1 MKRVAIYVRVSTS
14 DKRQD
19 TETQLLPLREY
30 VKQREWEI
38 YKIYEDQES
47 GSKEN
52 RPKLLELLQD
62 AKRLK
67 FDAVLV
73 FRFDRF
79 SRSTKQLI
87 ESLETFKA
95 LKIDFISYQE
105 AIDTTTPAGAVM
117 FTMISAFAQFERA
130 IIQERVRAGINRAR
144 ADGKILGRPKAPIN
158 LQELFK
164 LKSQGLSIRK
174 IAGELGVPKSTVA
187 NHLVE

>member
-1 MKRVAIYVRVSTS
+1 MKKVAIYLRISTQNGA
-14 DKRQD
+14 QD

-30 VKQREWEI
+30 VQQREWEI
-38 YKIYEDQES
+38 FNIYEDHES

-52 RPKLLELLQD
+52 RPELQKLLQD
-62 AKRLK
+62 AQRRR

-130 IIQERVRAGINRAR
+130 IIQERVRAGIRKAR
-144 ADGKILGRPKAPIN
+144 LKGKTLGRPKANVDVQRIN
-158 LQELFK
+158 Q

-174 IAGELGVPKSTVA
+174 IAELVGTPKSTIQNFIV
-187 NHLVE
+187 